1 MYSIK
6 NYRLEVIKKLVE
18 RKNNKDKQK
27 SLSVDLG
34 VYMACVTNAGFSNEL
49 EAFIEEW
56 KDKPGNLIMILH
68 KVQEEQGYISKE
80 AAAAVAERTGS
91 HLARVYGVMS
101 FYHFFKTQRPGKNK
115 ISVCL
120 GTACYLKGGQD
131 LIDEARSILGL
142 DADKISTDDG
152 LFSVEP
158 VRCIGCCGLA
168 PVLSVNGDV
177 YGKLTKSQIA
187 GILDKYREA

>member
-1 MYSIK
+1 
-6 NYRLEVIKKLVE
+6 
-18 RKNNKDKQK
+18 
-27 SLSVDLG
+27 
-34 VYMACVTNAGFSNEL
+34 MAYNTNAGFSDEL

-56 KDKPGNLIMILH
+56 KHKPGNLIMILH
-68 KVQEEQGYISKE
+68 KVQEEQSYISKE
-80 AAAAVAERTGS
+80 AAQAVAERTGT

-101 FYHFFKTQRPGKNK
+101 FYHFFKTQKPGKNR

-131 LIDEARSILGL
+131 LIDEARELLGL
-142 DADKISTDDG
+142 SPEDISTPDG

-177 YGKLTKSQIA
+177 YGKLGKGQMA
-187 GILDKYREA
+187 GILDKYKTA